1 MKQKAN
7 SPRQKWLVSVA
18 EPSYKVL
25 FRVQKSRDDAVRA
38 GSSESL
44 FRVGSESR

>member
-7 SPRQKWLVSVA
+7 SPRQKRLESMA

-25 FRVQKSRDDAVRA
+25 FQAQKSRDDAVQA
-38 GSSESL
+38 GSLESL